1 MSVQHNR
8 QRVSLA
14 CHVSGIILFSI
25 GRKKIKNKTTKKRVE
40 DETEDNGSEFV
51 DTKRARIIFDDAFLL
66 FLCWDGVG
74 LLVNMEFFI

>member
-1 MSVQHNR
+1 MSLQHNR

-25 GRKKIKNKTTKKRVE
+25 GRKKIKNKTTKTRVE

-51 DTKRARIIFDDAFLL
+51 DTHRARIFFDSAFFL
-66 FLCWDGVG
+66 FLFWNWVVSTCHY
-74 LLVNMEFFI
+74 